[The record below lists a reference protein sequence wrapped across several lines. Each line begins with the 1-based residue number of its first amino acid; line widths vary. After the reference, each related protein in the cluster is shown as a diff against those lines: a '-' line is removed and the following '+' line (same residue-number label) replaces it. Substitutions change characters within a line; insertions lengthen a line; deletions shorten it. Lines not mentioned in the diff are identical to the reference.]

1 MSWGKRTMP
10 VTRTRKVGP
19 CGTTGLY
26 EAPFVRA
33 QSRNCCGRRRIQENV
48 APDVQVTPFR
58 GQLVD
63 RDVIRSLRVR

>member
-19 CGTTGLY
+19 CGTTVLY
-26 EAPFVRA
+26 EEPFVRA
-33 QSRNCCGRRRIQENV
+33 QWRNCATDAAYEENV